1 MVVSASCYLEAFILA
16 RVSLHESHV
25 FLALIVG
32 AAGKLAVQLF
42 YVPAQLFHSCK
53 GLFGFLHYRLR
64 VAQLHYLRKVAHRCV
79 AAYAYRS
86 SCGFLQSCQYLEQSG
101 FSRAVLAYK
110 RHAFPV
116 ANDKFGVAEKRA
128 RAEFH

>member
-53 GLFGFLHYRLR
+53 GLFGFLHFAKEVANHLLFAKGGKDAVAFDVVRLIF
-64 VAQLHYLRKVAHRCV
+64 VV
-79 AAYAYRS
+79 AALSA
-86 SCGFLQSCQYLEQSG
+86 
-101 FSRAVLAYK
+101 
-110 RHAFPV
+110 
-116 ANDKFGVAEKRA
+116 
-128 RAEFH
+128 